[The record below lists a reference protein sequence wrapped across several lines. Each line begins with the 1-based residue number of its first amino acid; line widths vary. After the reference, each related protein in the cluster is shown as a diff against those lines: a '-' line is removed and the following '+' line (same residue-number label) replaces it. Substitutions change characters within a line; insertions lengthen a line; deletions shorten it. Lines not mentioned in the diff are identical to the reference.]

1 MRVDLN
7 ADVGESFG
15 AYVLG
20 QDPSIMPHLTSA
32 NVACGFHAGDPGV
45 MRETVALARQYGIA
59 IGAHPGFPDLPG
71 FGRREMSLSPREVE
85 DSVGYQI
92 AALAGVAAAQGAR
105 LQHVKPHGALYNM
118 AARDRALADAVAR
131 AVAAVDRSLIVVGL
145 ASSALIEAAR
155 NAGLGAASEVFA
167 DRGYRA
173 DGTLMPRHVPGSV
186 LDDAAVIAARAMTMV
201 QQRSVVADDGARVSL
216 DVDTICIH
224 GDTRGAASVAHA
236 VRAALEAAGVVVK
249 ALRAV

>member
-1 MRVDLN
+1 
-7 ADVGESFG
+7 
-15 AYVLG
+15 
-20 QDPSIMPHLTSA
+20 
-32 NVACGFHAGDPGV
+32 
-45 MRETVALARQYGIA
+45 
-59 IGAHPGFPDLPG
+59 
-71 FGRREMSLSPREVE
+71 MSLSPREVE
-85 DSVGYQI
+85 DSVVYQI

-105 LQHVKPHGALYNM
+105 LRHVKPHGALYNM

-249 ALRAV
+249 ALRVD